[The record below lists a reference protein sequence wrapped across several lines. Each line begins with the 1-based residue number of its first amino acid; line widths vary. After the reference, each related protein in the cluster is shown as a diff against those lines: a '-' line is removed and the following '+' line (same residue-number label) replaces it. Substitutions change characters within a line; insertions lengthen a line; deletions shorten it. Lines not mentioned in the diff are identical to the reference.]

1 MLTKRLILAIS
12 ALFLVVAGCGGEE
25 EFGANPFLDEQGNQ
39 GKQDTQYMNPDG
51 IEVEVDLEG
60 DVDAPDFRK
69 GDAPAVLG
77 QFALTYLRKRGE
89 FYLESLAEDAT
100 SKTRVEWRVDGNW
113 ISAEEAKTVSGD
125 KLTHFRIRGVN
136 AVLLHSASTGAT
148 EGKQYLAKVPKRP
161 FSIMT
166 DAGDKCADPDDHMT
180 LSQSIYWYMWNPK
193 KSGCPADLSQD
204 MLITVSKVL
213 PNEKVT
219 YPEYDQL
226 VADGK
231 ITVVVLFGLI
241 GDDMKET
248 DIGFRG
254 LKEMARW
261 LEEDDF
267 QEVTAPVGRRFSK
280 LVANVTYE
288 IDLYSPKEF
297 SGLSDYAHKGNFAK
311 AIKEHEVVVYD
322 GHSMLGASDFWATVE
337 YPDFYQIFL
346 YGGCLGYEYYIA
358 PILKSKNGWDKLDL
372 VSSVVEVSVGAN
384 EFAGP
389 FLAKLEWAL
398 THNYNVS
405 WRDMLLAIRKRVGD
419 STFGASGVRDNC
431 FSPAGSLCVP
441 EQPTDDPDAALLRF
455 ENTQAQS
462 IPDNDASGIAS
473 QIEVTESGIAAS
485 VTLELDISHTYPGDL
500 RIVLSHA
507 GKDATIWDNA
517 GGEGTGI
524 QQSMLVLPFE
534 GTEMSGTWE
543 LKIVDTWDQD
553 AGTLNSWSVSF
564 TRQ

>member
-1 MLTKRLILAIS
+1 MLTKRLFLAIS
-12 ALFLVVAGCGGEE
+12 VAFLVLVGCGGEE

-69 GDAPAVLG
+69 GDAPAILG

-89 FYLESLAEDAT
+89 FYLESLAEDA
-100 SKTRVEWRVDGNW
+100 SSDTRVEWRVDGNW
-113 ISAEEAKTVSGD
+113 ITAEEAKDIAGD

-136 AVLLHSASTGAT
+136 AVLLHSASTGAE
-148 EGKQYLAKVPKRP
+148 EGKQYLAPVPKKP

-166 DAGDKCADPDDHMT
+166 DAGDKCADPDSHMS

-193 KSGCPADLSQD
+193 KSGCPAELSQD
-204 MLITVSKVL
+204 MLVTISKVL
-213 PNEKVT
+213 PNEKIT

-248 DIGFRG
+248 DTGFRG
-254 LKEMARW
+254 LKEMASW
-261 LEEDDF
+261 LKDDDF
-267 QEVTAPVGRRFSK
+267 KEVTAPVGRRFSK
-280 LVANVTYE
+280 QVAGVNYE

-297 SGLSDYAHKGNFAK
+297 SGLSDYAHKGNFEK
-311 AIKEHEVVVYD
+311 AIKEHEIVVYD

-337 YPDFYQIFL
+337 YPEFYQIFL

-358 PILKSKNGWDKLDL
+358 PILKSKSGWDKLDL

-419 STFGASGVRDNC
+419 STFGASGVRENC

-441 EQPTDDPDAALLRF
+441 VEPTDPDAETLRF
-455 ENTQAQS
+455 ENKDKQE
-462 IPDNDASGIAS
+462 IPDNKEAGIAS
-473 QIEVTESGIAAS
+473 VIDVTEAGAAKT

-500 RIVLSHA
+500 RITLTHD
-507 GKDATIWDNA
+507 GKEANVWDNA
-517 GGEGTGI
+517 GGAGTGI
-524 QQSMLVLPFE
+524 QQSVVVQQFA
-534 GTEMSGTWE
+534 GAEMSGTWE
-543 LKIVDTWDQD
+543 LTIVDTWDQD
-553 AGTLNSWSVSF
+553 AGTLNSWAVSF
-564 TRQ
+564 AR

>member
-1 MLTKRLILAIS
+1 MVTKRLFLAIS
-12 ALFLVVAGCGGEE
+12 ACFLALAGCGAEE
-25 EFGANPFLDEQGNQ
+25 EYGVNPFLEDQGNQ

-113 ISAEEAKTVSGD
+113 ITADEAKSLSGD

-136 AVLLHSASTGAT
+136 AVLLHSAASGVN
-148 EGKQYLAKVPKRP
+148 EGKQFLAKVPKRP

-166 DAGDKCADPDDHMT
+166 DAGDKCADPDSHMS

-204 MLITVSKVL
+204 LLVTVSKML
-213 PNEKVT
+213 PNEKIT

-226 VADGK
+226 VADGR

-248 DIGFRG
+248 DTGFRG
-254 LKEMARW
+254 LEEMASW
-261 LEEDDF
+261 LKDDDF
-267 QEVTAPVGRRFSK
+267 SEVTAPVGRRFSK
-280 LVANVTYE
+280 QIGNVTYE

-297 SGLSDYAHKGNFAK
+297 SGLSDYAHKGNFTK
-311 AIKEHEVVVYD
+311 AIKEHEIVVYD

-337 YPDFYQIFL
+337 YPEFYQIFL

-358 PILKSKNGWDKLDL
+358 PILKSKSGWEKLDL

-419 STFGASGVRDNC
+419 STFGASGVRENC

-441 EQPTDDPDAALLRF
+441 EQPEDPEAELLRF
-455 ENTQAQS
+455 ESTESQA
-462 IPDNDASGIAS
+462 IPDNDQAGITS
-473 QIEVTESGIAAS
+473 SIEVLETGTAAT

-553 AGTLNSWSVSF
+553 SGKLNSWAVSF
-564 TRQ
+564 TR